1 MVLGSWVGDPLPVSF
16 FFLLLFSVL
25 FFIPYV
31 RINAR
36 DGFGG
41 STLYASIPFLFFPLS
56 LALVRADLA
65 EAGVGLRIMIIIYSG
80 NSRYEFKSF
89 RDLARTSICSY
100 LKAIFPI
107 EIN

>member
-56 LALVRADLA
+56 LALVARVRVVLVSRECLWKRLA
-65 EAGVGLRIMIIIYSG
+65 VSLVLP
-80 NSRYEFKSF
+80 SF
-89 RDLARTSICSY
+89 DDTGSLGY
-100 LKAIFPI
+100 LPRRGIHPGAPLW
-107 EIN
+107 